1 MKLKFSLPL
10 LSLSLIV
17 TTGFVEAKEEI
28 KKLDFCNKKNLSIKQ
43 EIVCDQEHIHQS
55 MIDNPLAFVIF
66 YVFSVLFIAFIFQL
80 SQKKPKKKD
89 DIRKWFIL

>member
-1 MKLKFSLPL
+1 MKLKFNLSL
-10 LSLSLIV
+10 LSLSLIL

-28 KKLDFCNKKNLSIKQ
+28 KKLDFCNKENLSIKQ

-89 DIRKWFIL
+89 DIRK

>member
-1 MKLKFSLPL
+1 LKFNLSL
-10 LSLSLIV
+10 LSLSLIL

-28 KKLDFCNKKNLSIKQ
+28 KKLDFCNKENLSIKQ

-89 DIRKWFIL
+89 DIRK